1 MRATSRSIY
10 QPRISPDGEWITFL
24 VKADETD
31 SRIYAARFRGTQ
43 PIPSSEWI
51 PLSSGD
57 AGDDKPRLSADR
69 RRLFFTS
76 KSDGHLCIW
85 IQELDPA
92 TLRPIGGPSAFQHF
106 HSARRS
112 LARVLSNLQEIAIGG
127 DRLIFNMAE
136 TTGNLWLLRPSSAPR

>member
-1 MRATSRSIY
+1 MPTLPPAFKVLSFATSGGAATSGRRGVRLAVLISSPRTVAFSRGMRDAEPVLTVHDLTTKAEEMIVRATSRSIY

-69 RRLFFTS
+69 RRLVL
-76 KSDGHLCIW
+76 H
-85 IQELDPA
+85 IQ
-92 TLRPIGGPSAFQHF
+92 S
-106 HSARRS
+106 
-112 LARVLSNLQEIAIGG
+112 
-127 DRLIFNMAE
+127 
-136 TTGNLWLLRPSSAPR
+136 

>member
-1 MRATSRSIY
+1 MPTLDTSFKVLSYATSGGAPRLVAEVSAGRFDQLSEDGRFIARHAGREPVLTVHDLTTKAEEVVVRATSRSIY

-57 AGDDKPRLSADR
+57 AGR
-69 RRLFFTS
+69 R
-76 KSDGHLCIW
+76 
-85 IQELDPA
+85 
-92 TLRPIGGPSAFQHF
+92 
-106 HSARRS
+106 
-112 LARVLSNLQEIAIGG
+112 
-127 DRLIFNMAE
+127 
-136 TTGNLWLLRPSSAPR
+136 